1 MFVWRKNDLNPEQEN
16 AISNEGSVL
25 LIACPGSGKTRTLTY
40 KIALELSKLQSKKQY
55 IIAITYTNRAADE
68 IKERIEL
75 LGIDTKQLWIGTIH
89 SFCVEWILKPYHM
102 YIEELKYGYTIINAH
117 DTESYL
123 SSLCN
128 LYASAKPKITYWDC
142 LCYYFTSEG
151 LIINCTK
158 PQKKDIVES
167 IIHDYFQNLK
177 DNREIDFEL
186 ILYYSY
192 LLLKE
197 NQSICKILSNIFA
210 YILVDEYQDT
220 KELQYMILGAIL
232 KARNNSKAFIVGDP
246 NQSIFGNLGGFPMN
260 KVELEKVSGIHY
272 NELSLTKNYR
282 SSSLLVSY
290 FDYFKT
296 YDNMIEAVG
305 KTKDDQSIIYY
316 NQNISIESL
325 VDEIIRIIKYNI
337 EVCGIFPSEIC
348 ILAPQWIHL
357 SALTRTLMVRLPEY
371 SFDGPG
377 MAPFARDID
386 NFWYKFSRIVLT
398 DASPSLYI
406 RRLRWANELINVLS
420 SIGIETNISAK
431 TLLYICNSISVD
443 EEDGLEYLK
452 QFFQNF
458 LGELN
463 IDIHQYKYLEMHYN
477 AFFESSNKRIERL
490 KKEGIES
497 ISHINSFKRVF
508 RQKDGITIST
518 NHGIKGAEFDTVIAF
533 GLLEDYVPHFSESN
547 KEESAK
553 RILYV
558 IASRARK
565 NLYLLSEQGRNKIPT
580 NVLNNYK
587 YEYTVV

>member
-305 KTKDDQSIIYY
+305 KTKDDQSIICY

-406 RRLRWANELINVLS
+406 RRLCWANELINVLS

-458 LGELN
+458 LGKLN

-565 NLYLLSEQGRNKIPT
+565 NLYLISEQGRNKIPT

>member
-406 RRLRWANELINVLS
+406 RRLCWANELINVLS

-565 NLYLLSEQGRNKIPT
+565 NLYLISEQGRNKIPT

-587 YEYTVV
+587 YKYTVV

>member
-518 NHGIKGAEFDTVIAF
+518 NHIDKGAEFDTVIAF

-565 NLYLLSEQGRNKIPT
+565 NLYLISEQGRNKIPT

>member
-386 NFWYKFSRIVLT
+386 NFWYKLSRIVLT

-431 TLLYICNSISVD
+431 TLLYICNRISVD

-565 NLYLLSEQGRNKIPT
+565 NLYLISEQGRNKIPT

-587 YEYTVV
+587 YEYIVV

>member
-128 LYASAKPKITYWDC
+128 LYTSAKPKITYWDC

-386 NFWYKFSRIVLT
+386 NFWYKLSRIVLT

-431 TLLYICNSISVD
+431 TLLYICNRISVD

-565 NLYLLSEQGRNKIPT
+565 NLYLISEQGRNKIPT

-587 YEYTVV
+587 YEYIVV

>member
-1 MFVWRKNDLNPEQEN
+1 
-16 AISNEGSVL
+16 
-25 LIACPGSGKTRTLTY
+25 
-40 KIALELSKLQSKKQY
+40 
-55 IIAITYTNRAADE
+55 
-68 IKERIEL
+68 
-75 LGIDTKQLWIGTIH
+75 
-89 SFCVEWILKPYHM
+89 
-102 YIEELKYGYTIINAH
+102 
-117 DTESYL
+117 
-123 SSLCN
+123 
-128 LYASAKPKITYWDC
+128 
-142 LCYYFTSEG
+142 
-151 LIINCTK
+151 
-158 PQKKDIVES
+158 
-167 IIHDYFQNLK
+167 
-177 DNREIDFEL
+177 
-186 ILYYSY
+186 
-192 LLLKE
+192 
-197 NQSICKILSNIFA
+197 
-210 YILVDEYQDT
+210 
-220 KELQYMILGAIL
+220 
-232 KARNNSKAFIVGDP
+232 
-246 NQSIFGNLGGFPMN
+246 
-260 KVELEKVSGIHY
+260 
-272 NELSLTKNYR
+272 
-282 SSSLLVSY
+282 
-290 FDYFKT
+290 
-296 YDNMIEAVG
+296 
-305 KTKDDQSIIYY
+305 
-316 NQNISIESL
+316 
-325 VDEIIRIIKYNI
+325 
-337 EVCGIFPSEIC
+337 
-348 ILAPQWIHL
+348 
-357 SALTRTLMVRLPEY
+357 MVQ
-371 SFDGPG
+371 
-377 MAPFARDID
+377 I
-386 NFWYKFSRIVLT
+386 SRIVLT

-565 NLYLLSEQGRNKIPT
+565 NLYLISEQGRNKIPT

>member
-128 LYASAKPKITYWDC
+128 LYTSAKPKITYWDC

-220 KELQYMILGAIL
+220 KELQYMISGAIL

-386 NFWYKFSRIVLT
+386 NFWYKLSRIVLT

-431 TLLYICNSISVD
+431 TLLYICNRISVD

-497 ISHINSFKRVF
+497 ISHINSFKKVF

-565 NLYLLSEQGRNKIPT
+565 NLYLISEQGRNKIPT

-587 YEYTVV
+587 YEYIVV